1 MALQQSV
8 AVRNA
13 GLDAKETAIGT
24 SPVLKIRTKAAQA
37 RAALA
42 EAITTQ
48 TQVAAAP
55 VEFARDVDGKAMG
68 VRKVVN

>member
-24 SPVLKIRTKAAQA
+24 SPILKISNG
-37 RAALA
+37 RAARQLRGRPTA
-42 EAITTQ
+42 EACW
-48 TQVAAAP
+48 
-55 VEFARDVDGKAMG
+55 
-68 VRKVVN
+68 

>member
-24 SPVLKIRTKAAQA
+24 SPVLKIRTGAAPA
-37 RAALA
+37 NC
-42 EAITTQ
+42 
-48 TQVAAAP
+48 AAADSGTVLASCTLP
-55 VEFARDVDGKAMG
+55 SDWMAAASNGTK
-68 VRKVVN
+68 